1 MYQRQEAERTSSY
14 TYFKGKYENILKSLK
29 YLDLFE
35 EKFVKGLFHQEELA
49 ALEKAQQ
56 TEVFTDDVQKDWLA
70 YNNSEV
76 IPHFPPQLI
85 IGK

>member
-1 MYQRQEAERTSSY
+1 M
-14 TYFKGKYENILKSLK
+14 
-29 YLDLFE
+29 
-35 EKFVKGLFHQEELA
+35 KGLFHQEELA

>member
-1 MYQRQEAERTSSY
+1 MDT
-14 TYFKGKYENILKSLK
+14 
-29 YLDLFE
+29 FE
-35 EKFVKGLFHQEELA
+35 DKFVAKFHEEELA

-56 TEVFTDDVQKDWLA
+56 TQVFTEDVMKDWLA
-70 YNNSEV
+70 YNHSEV